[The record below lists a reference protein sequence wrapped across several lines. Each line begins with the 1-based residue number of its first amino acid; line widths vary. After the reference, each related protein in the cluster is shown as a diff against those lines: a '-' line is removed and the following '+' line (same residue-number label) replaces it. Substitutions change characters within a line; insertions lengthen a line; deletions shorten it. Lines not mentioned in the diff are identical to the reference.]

1 MTAKDILGEL
11 FGLFVD
17 DGSLAINLL
26 LWTAAAALVLP
37 RLALPEPWP
46 APLLLAGYLAILLE
60 NVLRTARKNGA
71 G

>member
-1 MTAKDILGEL
+1 MTAKDIFNEL

-26 LWTAAAALVLP
+26 AWTAVAALVLP

-60 NVLRTARKNGA
+60 NVLRTARNHRSG
-71 G
+71 